1 VSEKKHVQWLLNEL
15 PGLRERGLIPAETE
29 TALRSYYGPK
39 LEGGRNYFLLAL
51 GILGLALI
59 AGGIVLIF
67 NYNWDM
73 LSQAEQT
80 EISFLPLALGAAVSF
95 FTLLRG
101 KPQLWREASAILTA
115 VGGAVAVALLSQIYQ
130 LNGSLSDYMTLV
142 LLTSLPLIF
151 IFDSAGL
158 AALYVFG
165 MFGLIEFYFDSGEWL
180 HLLILLGIAVW
191 LILHLRKQSA
201 WRVYA
206 RYLSLPVLLFVSIQ
220 YSGRGCAPLMLFTI
234 AGLFLL
240 LGCKLQDE
248 EETFWRNPWFPAS
261 FLLLTVMLAIGAEA
275 NGLFRTGPEYHRV
288 LGGGRPP
295 DLIEQLVRFWIVESL
310 FLLGLVWVIIRNFME
325 EKRDVFRV
333 VIPLLMLFVLG
344 CFIFRS
350 APESGIVCR
359 VGMNC
364 FMGALGISLI
374 CAGARS
380 GSLLQFNEGMLLCA
394 VLFVLRF
401 LSADIGLIVRGIGM
415 IAAGLV
421 IIGANVYLSKKNR
434 REKEVCHET
443 K

>member
-1 VSEKKHVQWLLNEL
+1 
-15 PGLRERGLIPAETE
+15 
-29 TALRSYYGPK
+29 
-39 LEGGRNYFLLAL
+39 
-51 GILGLALI
+51 
-59 AGGIVLIF
+59 
-67 NYNWDM
+67 M
-73 LSQAEQT
+73 
-80 EISFLPLALGAAVSF
+80 
-95 FTLLRG
+95 
-101 KPQLWREASAILTA
+101 
-115 VGGAVAVALLSQIYQ
+115 
-130 LNGSLSDYMTLV
+130 
-142 LLTSLPLIF
+142 
-151 IFDSAGL
+151 
-158 AALYVFG
+158 
-165 MFGLIEFYFDSGEWL
+165 
-180 HLLILLGIAVW
+180 
-191 LILHLRKQSA
+191 
-201 WRVYA
+201 
-206 RYLSLPVLLFVSIQ
+206 
-220 YSGRGCAPLMLFTI
+220 
-234 AGLFLL
+234 
-240 LGCKLQDE
+240 
-248 EETFWRNPWFPAS
+248 
-261 FLLLTVMLAIGAEA
+261 
-275 NGLFRTGPEYHRV
+275 

-310 FLLGLVWVIIRNFME
+310 FLIGLVWVIIRNFME

-401 LSADIGLIVRGIGM
+401 LSADIGLVVRGIGM